1 MSGWTRLHNAGYNPS
16 WIVSLIRRLSM
27 LMMTKLASKSISISL
42 FGPISPDVFKN
53 WWIWVT
59 HTVHVA
65 QKNGELDNLYS
76 PLLSSSWGS
85 LNFGLHSLSKTSPFR
100 FMFSKISNVELQK
113 KHNSK
118 SRDTSGNDIT
128 AYWKITKMSR
138 VAIVTTSISLL
149 WIWKNCVILCARKY
163 CLNHWLVFFNL

>member
-1 MSGWTRLHNAGYNPS
+1 MQGITLLGLWVLLGDFLCWWWPNLPQKVYLYHYLVPYHLMFSKIGEFGL
-16 WIVSLIRRLSM
+16 LIQFM
-27 LMMTKLASKSISISL
+27 LPK
-42 FGPISPDVFKN
+42 
-53 WWIWVT
+53 
-59 HTVHVA
+59 
-65 QKNGELDNLYS
+65 KNGELDNLYS

-118 SRDTSGNDIT
+118 SRDTSGNAIT
-128 AYWKITKMSR
+128 AYWKITKMSS
-138 VAIVTTSISLL
+138 VAIVTTGISLL